1 MGHSKSNQTAHIF
14 VGSWSKPTNIT
25 LHLSDLGTTKIIQIY
40 SPVLMILKRPMNEYI
55 QRIFVGDV
63 AKSMNIWGQSKSYI
77 RRFSAQ
83 TDEYNLTFVGF
94 RTDEYNSNIFVSTDE
109 FKNTD
114 E

>member
-1 MGHSKSNQTAHIF
+1 MGAVKI
-14 VGSWSKPTNIT
+14 KP
-25 LHLSDLGTTKIIQIY
+25 DE
-40 SPVLMILKRPMNEYI
+40 P
-55 QRIFVGDV
+55 
-63 AKSMNIWGQSKSYI
+63 YI